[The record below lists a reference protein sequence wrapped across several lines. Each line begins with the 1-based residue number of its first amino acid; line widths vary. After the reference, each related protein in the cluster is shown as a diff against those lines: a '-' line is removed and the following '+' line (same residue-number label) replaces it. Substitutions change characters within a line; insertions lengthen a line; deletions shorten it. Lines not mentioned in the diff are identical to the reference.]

1 MVVAGGGGGLTR
13 PDNSTFGARYE
24 RTRTRTHTGG
34 RERATAL
41 QKKPSKDAIESN
53 SIIKFLFREKIKVTD
68 VHQSMNKAMEN
79 SLLS

>member
-1 MVVAGGGGGLTR
+1 MNARAHVHTR
-13 PDNSTFGARYE
+13 GE
-24 RTRTRTHTGG
+24 